1 MSLDYKKLYLLF
13 SWQEVLLNDVL
24 NKPVNQVNSSD
35 IDQVKSVLSGG
46 SKRSNHTSKTLNQ
59 LNTIVNFF
67 NQNET
72 NIAQL
77 IDTQDADV
85 SD

>member
-1 MSLDYKKLYLLF
+1 MSLVYKNVYLF
-13 SWQEVLLNDVL
+13 FFEQEVLFNNVL
-24 NKPVNQVNSSD
+24 KKPVNQVNSSD

-46 SKRSNHTSKTLNQ
+46 SKRSNHTGKTLNQ